1 MARPLLYYITD
12 RSQFPGDELAR
23 RVALVNKIA
32 EAARSG
38 VDYIQLREKDLS
50 ARELQELGQEA
61 VRVLQ
66 GTNTF
71 SAGQNLT
78 PTRLLINSRTDIALV
93 VGADGVHL
101 RSDDVSPAQ
110 ARVVAETV
118 LAQSSKPAT
127 RNYLARSPAPATRE
141 FLVAVS
147 CHSDEEVISVRSQ
160 NADFVVFAPVFEKIG
175 LPRSRILGLDQ
186 LRRACGHNVP
196 VLALGGVTLDNAPS
210 CLEAGAA
217 GIAGIR
223 LFQQNP
229 ISDVV
234 GELWR
239 D

>member
-12 RSQFPGDELAR
+12 RTQFPGDELAR
-23 RVALVNKIA
+23 RLALINKIA

-50 ARELQELGQEA
+50 ARELEEVGQEA
-61 VRVLQ
+61 VRVLR
-66 GTNTF
+66 GTNTS

-78 PTRLLINSRTDIALV
+78 PTRLLINSRTDIALT

-101 RSDDVSPAQ
+101 RSDDVSPTQ
-110 ARVVAETV
+110 ARVVADTV
-118 LAQSSKPAT
+118 LAQNSKLAS
-127 RNYLARSPAPATRE
+127 RDSLARSPRPATRD

-147 CHSDEEVISVRSQ
+147 CHSEEEVISGSQ
-160 NADFVVFAPVFEKIG
+160 NADFVVFAPVFEKSG
-175 LPRSRILGLDQ
+175 LPRSRTLGLDQ
-186 LRRACGHNVP
+186 LRQSCGHNVP
-196 VLALGGVTLDNAPS
+196 VLALGGVTLDNAQS

>member
-1 MARPLLYYITD
+1 MPRPLLYYITD
-12 RSQFPGDELAR
+12 RTQFPGDELAR
-23 RVALVNKIA
+23 RLALINKIA

-50 ARELQELGQEA
+50 ARELEEVGQEA
-61 VRVLQ
+61 VRVLR
-66 GTNTF
+66 GTNTS

-78 PTRLLINSRTDIALV
+78 PTRLLINSRTDIALA

-101 RSDDVSPAQ
+101 RSDDVSPTQ
-110 ARVVAETV
+110 ARVVADTV
-118 LAQSSKPAT
+118 LAQNSKLAS
-127 RNYLARSPAPATRE
+127 RDSLARSPRPATRD

-147 CHSDEEVISVRSQ
+147 CHSEEEVISLGSQ
-160 NADFVVFAPVFEKIG
+160 NADFVVFAPVFEKSG
-175 LPRSRILGLDQ
+175 LPRSRTLGLDQ
-186 LRRACGHNVP
+186 LRQSCGHNVP
-196 VLALGGVTLDNAPS
+196 VLALGGVTLDNAQS